1 MNKTF
6 QADELKIEVK
16 VEHSKLRL
24 AWLGQSNSRDPN
36 AVMRPLFDEISGY
49 LNKDREVELDFRA
62 FEYMNSSAFRPILL
76 FVQQASKSSRGVRV
90 RYDSRKN
97 WQRLSFKTLQAVS
110 ASLGNVVVEA

>member
-6 QADELKIEVK
+6 QADDLKIEVK
-16 VEHSKLRL
+16 VERTLVCL
-24 AWLGQSNSRDPN
+24 TWLGQSNSRDPS
-36 AVMRPLFDEISGY
+36 AVLRPLFDELTGHVS
-49 LNKDREVELDFRA
+49 KEREVELDFRS

>member
-1 MNKTF
+1 MNKIF
-6 QADELKIEVK
+6 QADELKIEIK
-16 VEHSKLRL
+16 IERAKLCWT
-24 AWLGQSNSRDPN
+24 WLGQSNSRDPS
-36 AVMRPLFDEISGY
+36 AVLRPMFDEISGHVT
-49 LNKDREVELDFRA
+49 KERDVELDFRG